1 MHQQKTSRTLY
12 SQTLLMAER
21 SFLRILLAAV
31 LLTAALTATVVPCIS
46 ATLPDG
52 SIKVR
57 AEARV
62 EALTKGEAHPQ
73 LHWVLVSRPAA
84 PDVSF
89 PNPVV
94 QPMVLQ
100 AIRETFANPESC
112 VAFALEARITCSFPG
127 ALITKLK
134 AISFGQAAPTKAPT
148 GPGQTL
154 DFELRFQF
162 VPPHPPKPTT
172 ITSLSVSITTDLL
185 DKTGAVRPQDSCSA
199 QPASNNC
206 FQTTWW
212 AAARITK
219 MPDPPDQLAA
229 IPIFVEFTQK
239 DLDPPSDIIGAQRAL
254 LEVGV
259 VALQRAQ
266 TANCLPGAPEPS
278 DNVMLGLQT
287 SLQQQFRAPVP
298 GWPAP
303 VVAFRHDSAG
313 NYTIHVHTIRIVS
326 AATVEIVRGQIA
338 GAKGMVDFVGK
349 NASIE
354 KKIQDEL
361 ARAASEAEGDI
372 APQLNDL
379 SGHVPTVV
387 TVEAARKALSVYK
400 LVSGGVDVRAAGS
413 NIILSG
419 TRRWS
424 MGKLNA
430 DASLT
435 GSITP
440 EDFVTGKAS
449 LDASNLIRNILPVP
463 VGETYNLSV
472 QGGSEVQRA
481 TLDFSIPRTYSKNWL
496 KSFGFTHSLL
506 FTRDA
511 KQRFGDDNPKVLP
524 LIYRQMG
531 MMPQLFFEL
540 NRVPG
545 DPWLF
550 SARAA
555 VSYDWRS
562 VLIAPRTA
570 GAANL
575 VDGQLAAPTA
585 ELKLITGHDSNTG
598 FVGSTRLEI
607 DATGRRGTHALAGDF
622 AFEQFTIS
630 ARGEVFFGAERN
642 SDFFLRYERGLG
654 MSGAGT
660 PLFELMRLGGPT
672 NVRGLENGE
681 FIGRNLAYDQS
692 GAGVSVAAITNTFHK
707 AAGGKSPVVGGFD
720 LANVYVV
727 GLYDRGRV
735 TNAGNLGDLLS
746 VGPAAHSYG
755 IAGELRKM
763 PANGKLAN
771 LTIGWARSPQSGLHS
786 HGVMTLGVSMDF

>member
-1 MHQQKTSRTLY
+1 MTDL
-12 SQTLLMAER
+12 

-31 LLTAALTATVVPCIS
+31 LLTATLTATVVPCT
-46 ATLPDG
+46 AAPFQEGL
-52 SIKVR
+52 IKVR

-62 EALTKGEAHPQ
+62 KALTKGEAHPK

-89 PNPVV
+89 PKPEV
-94 QPMVLQ
+94 QAMVLQ
-100 AIRETFANPESC
+100 AIEETFDNPESC
-112 VAFALEARITCSFPG
+112 VQFALEARIACSLPG
-127 ALITKLK
+127 ALVTKLK
-134 AISFGQAAPTKAPT
+134 AISFGQVTPTKAPP

-154 DFELRFQF
+154 NFELRFQF
-162 VPPHPPKPTT
+162 VPPPTPPQTK
-172 ITSLSVSITTDLL
+172 ITSLSVRVTTDLL
-185 DKTGAVRPQDSCSA
+185 DKTGAVPPQGSCSA

-206 FQTTWW
+206 FQTTWR
-212 AAARITK
+212 AAAQLTK
-219 MPDPPDQLAA
+219 MSDPPDGLAA
-229 IPIFVEFTQK
+229 IPIVVEFTQK
-239 DLDPPSDIIGAQRAL
+239 DLDPPLVITGAQKAL
-254 LEVGV
+254 LEVGI

-266 TANCLPGAPEPS
+266 TTNCLPGAPEPS
-278 DNVMLGLQT
+278 DNVMRGLQD
-287 SLQQQFRAPVP
+287 SLQPQFRAPVP

-313 NYTIHVHTIRIVS
+313 NYTIHVHTTRIVS

-349 NASIE
+349 NAGIE
-354 KKIQDEL
+354 KNIKNEL

-372 APQLNDL
+372 SLQLDDL
-379 SGHVPTVV
+379 IGHVPTAV
-387 TVEAARKALSVYK
+387 TVEAARKALSVDK
-400 LVSGGVDVRAAGS
+400 LVTGAVDVSAAGS
-413 NIILSG
+413 KIILSG

-424 MGKLNA
+424 VGKLNA
-430 DASLT
+430 NANLA

-440 EDFVTGKAS
+440 DDFITGQAS
-449 LDASNLIRNILPVP
+449 LDAANLIRNVLPVT

-481 TLDFSIPRTYSKNWL
+481 TLDFSIPRTYGKSWL

-540 NRVPG
+540 SRLPG
-545 DPWLF
+545 DPWLL
-550 SARAA
+550 SARAE

-585 ELKLITGHDSNTG
+585 ELKLLTGHDSNSG
-598 FVGSTRLEI
+598 FIGSARLGI
-607 DATGRRGTHALAGDF
+607 DATGRRGTRAVAGDF

-630 ARGEVFFGAERN
+630 ARGEIFFGAKRN

-660 PLFELMRLGGPT
+660 PLFELMRLGGPS

-692 GAGVSVAAITNTFHK
+692 GAGVSVAAITNMF
-707 AAGGKSPVVGGFD
+707 GKTVGKPVGGFD
-720 LANVYVV
+720 LANIYVV

-735 TNAGNLGDLLS
+735 TNTGNFGDLLS
-746 VGPAAHSYG
+746 VGPAGHSYG

-763 PANGKLAN
+763 PAQGKLAN
-771 LTIGWARSPQSGLHS
+771 ITIGWAHSPQSGLHP
-786 HGVMTLGVSMDF
+786 HGVMTLGVSIDF